1 MKLPFT
7 KSEWD
12 QMKKEQHG
20 EMLDAIFSP
29 AAVIVILFILLMITV
44 LLYEKER
51 YNNLPQDQKDYEDF
65 MREQN

>member
-1 MKLPFT
+1 
-7 KSEWD
+7 
-12 QMKKEQHG
+12 MKKEQHG

-51 YNNLPQDQKDYEDF
+51 YNNLPQDQKNYEDF
-65 MREQN
+65 MREQH